1 MFNFCRR
8 ENVLTTQPHKG
19 TQDNLVKTKGWCEFC
34 HEKFEI
40 SRCAG
45 LQLQAFKSFQL
56 YTLSPQKQLVL
67 FFIKTAP
74 KVQLYFR

>member
-8 ENVLTTQPHKG
+8 ENVLTTKPHRA

-56 YTLSPQKQLVL
+56 LQAFKSFQLCTVN
-67 FFIKTAP
+67 P
-74 KVQLYFR
+74 